1 MNEIIVC
8 ISNEVTGGNLTL
20 VKYNVIKRGR
30 NPKFTN
36 YIDSFSLNKRY
47 WYRNVV

>member
-20 VKYNVIKRGR
+20 VKYNVIKEDVIQ
-30 NPKFTN
+30 N
-36 YIDSFSLNKRY
+36 SLII
-47 WYRNVV
+47 